1 MKKALL
7 AVLSFSLAVSSL
19 AQMPTFR
26 ETVVVTAS
34 GEAENADEAPAAVAV
49 IDGDEM
55 ERSLEVSASALLRR
69 VPGVTLLRSG
79 LDGGVSSLFSRGT
92 NSNQTLVLFEGIRL
106 NDPYF
111 GGFDWSL
118 PLAAGIGRMEL
129 VRGPYS
135 ALYGSDAMGG
145 VVQLFA
151 PQPTEQNFQLLGEGG
166 SGGWQ
171 RWQAQTSLART
182 RWDLAAAAA
191 WRQGTGALTNDSFW
205 GKSLTLVAHL
215 RPSSAGQLGVLL
227 RVHNGHTE
235 VPFSAS
241 RLTPHRYTAAEQT
254 LVGLPF
260 RWRLSPAL
268 TLTGSL
274 ARVRGSLAFRDP
286 DDPWGYT
293 AADTR
298 TQSWQGRAVLHG
310 RTGAH
315 RWQLGGEWRQE
326 EVTASSSFGVALDRQ
341 RQEVSAGFAQDR
353 VALGGWGELTLGAR
367 YDQAAHWRELS
378 PRLVWQRR
386 WRWGRLWVAAGKGFR
401 APTLGELYYPG
412 SGNPQLQPERSRNL
426 ELGLALPLPAH
437 WVVQLVPFSNR
448 VRNLVDFDYAS
459 WRFANVAR
467 ALQRGLELSAERRA
481 GTRLWRWAATWLDAE
496 DGQGQALLRRPRWS
510 SSLTLGESFAAG
522 TGEVTLVYVGR
533 RQDLDPLGFARV
545 WQGGFVTANLAFRY
559 RLSQLL
565 VASLRVENLADR
577 SYQEVR
583 GYPGPGRRAFLG
595 VELSKR

>member
-7 AVLSFSLAVSSL
+7 VILSLSFVVSSL
-19 AQMPTFR
+19 AQVPTFR

-34 GEAENADEAPAAVAV
+34 GEVESADEAPAAVAV
-49 IDGDEM
+49 IDGDEV
-55 ERSLEVSASALLRR
+55 ERSLEASASALLRR

-79 LDGGVSSLFSRGT
+79 LDGGVTSLFSRGT

-135 ALYGSDAMGG
+135 ALYGSEAMGG

-151 PQPTEQNFQLLGEGG
+151 PQPKEHGFRLLAEGG

-171 RWQAQTSLART
+171 RWQAQASLASER
-182 RWDLAAAAA
+182 RDLAVVATG
-191 WRQGTGALTNDSFW
+191 RQGTGPLANDSFW
-205 GKSLTLVAHL
+205 GKSLTLVARV
-215 RPSSAGQLGVLL
+215 RPSTAGQLGVLL

-235 VPFSAS
+235 VPFSGS

-254 LVGLPF
+254 LVGVPF
-260 RWRLSPAL
+260 RWHLGRAL
-268 TLTGSL
+268 NLTGSL

-293 AADTR
+293 ASDTR
-298 TQSWQGRAVLHG
+298 TQSWQARAVLHG
-310 RTGAH
+310 RTGGH

-326 EVTASSSFGVALDRQ
+326 KVTASSSFGVALDRR
-341 RQEVSAGFAQDR
+341 RQEVSAVFAQDR
-353 VALGGWGELTLGAR
+353 VGLGSWGELTLGAR

-386 WRWGRLWVAAGKGFR
+386 WRWGRLWVAAGRGFR

-412 SGNPQLQPERSRNL
+412 SGNPQLQPERSRNV
-426 ELGLALPLPAH
+426 ELGLALPLPAN
-437 WVVQLVPFSNR
+437 WLLQVVPFRNR
-448 VRNLVDFDYAS
+448 VTNLVDFDYAR
-459 WRFANVAR
+459 WRFENVAR
-467 ALQRGLELSAERRA
+467 ALQQGVELSAERRA
-481 GTRLWRWAATWLDAE
+481 GQHLWRWAATWLDAE

-510 SSLTLGESFAAG
+510 SSVTLGESFAGG

-533 RQDLDPLGFARV
+533 RQDLDPVSFARV
-545 WQGGFVTANLAFRY
+545 WQGGFVTANVAFRY
-559 RLSQLL
+559 RLTQLL
-565 VASLRVENLADR
+565 VATVRLENVANR

-583 GYPGPGRRAFLG
+583 GYPAPGRRAFLG
-595 VELSKR
+595 VELAKR